1 MSAKKKTAS
10 KAAKKTTA
18 KKATKKTANKAA
30 SKVAKK
36 TAKVK
41 EAPELDEKAKEMV
54 LNARKRTATPA
65 LFKQRKTKNT
75 PIMFTMEDV
84 AEILEKRKAAKGD
97 EDEKKAAEVTSKK
110 KVKVEIE
117 EEPAQEQRNHSAA
130 SLADILGFNPAEKKN
145 HQDSN
150 SVPSKWEKY
159 YKALLELRSHVSEG
173 LALHTADTLK
183 RSNKEDSGDLS
194 GYGQHMADAGTDT
207 FDRDFALSLVSNEQE
222 ALYEIEEAIQRIY
235 DDKYGV
241 CEITNEPIAK
251 ERLMAVPFTRYS
263 LEGQRELERNRR
275 HKQQRGGV
283 FGDNDEVMSLGDDDG
298 DDS

>member
-1 MSAKKKTAS
+1 MPAKKKTAS
-10 KAAKKTTA
+10 KAAKKTAA
-18 KKATKKTANKAA
+18 KKTSKKAADKTVSKAA
-30 SKVAKK
+30 SKSKK
-36 TAKVK
+36 QET
-41 EAPELDEKAKEMV
+41 PELDEKAKEMV
-54 LNARKRTATPA
+54 LNARKRTTTPA

-84 AEILEKRKAAKGD
+84 AELLEKRKSAK
-97 EDEKKAAEVTSKK
+97 EDAEEKKAEAAVASKK
-110 KVKVEIE
+110 TVKKEIE
-117 EEPAQEQRNHSAA
+117 EEPAVQRNHSAA

-145 HQDSN
+145 PMERED
-150 SVPSKWEKY
+150 VPQKWEKY
-159 YKALLELRSHVSEG
+159 YKALLELRSHVSDG

-251 ERLMAVPFTRYS
+251 ERLIAVPFTRYS

-275 HKQQRGGV
+275 RKQQRGGV
-283 FGDNDEVMSLGDDDG
+283 FGDNDETISMGDDDG